1 MLPMRGSFLLT
12 LLPLPI
18 LLLTILGCTGGGG
31 NGGNGNKVDLS
42 AGKPELR
49 ALHLKGHALISQHRF
64 EDAEK
69 ELTNLISQ
77 TPNSF
82 VPLFNLGVAQLN
94 QAEKGVDKAI
104 VNFEKARSL
113 RPDHPGVPYNLG
125 IIRRFKGEEE
135 AALVEFRKALEL
147 APRDSDCHYQVAIGL
162 LRTGQQELALPH
174 FEMAVQLDPTIRGAW
189 NNLQLMWRRSG
200 RIEEAN
206 KALATFK
213 ALEKSGQGRAHSTK
227 YTEQG
232 KISEAIRDWAE
243 PELSRTS
250 VIPKPGSEFRE
261 ELIVQLDSG
270 DPNAPMALVDS
281 DLDCIPSLWI
291 AGKQGRSIG
300 LSETT
305 HTVTPLTVLDN
316 ARTFCVGDVDEDG
329 LIDLVVAQKNRVVI
343 FKGDGSETPSFTQEI
358 SEFPGEF
365 TSVLLADIDMESDL
379 DLLLIDAEGGLSL
392 ALNEGKSFRPII
404 ESPALPA
411 MTGVREIVAVRDL
424 DEDRDVDLLLLTD
437 QGLTW
442 IAGAPEW
449 QFELAPEER
458 PLFNSN
464 DAIFTQNMM
473 SPRLADLDGD
483 LKEDLLFVRRG
494 TLPADEPRGVIGFLS
509 KHGNYRSEAGVPL
522 FNRPTSAEG
531 NFQGPVDYLN
541 PHPIDLDHDGWL
553 DPVGTYDTGGSFSAG
568 TSLERDSA
576 QNIFVTR
583 IPSEVSG
590 SILVSGDVDGD
601 GDIDLITL
609 SKQGS
614 VGADG
619 RLDRSQPH
627 EFGLRLQRNQF
638 AQNHPGHHTFRAHL
652 GGRRDGDDRRTNL
665 LGFGTRVELRSG
677 DLATVRYQ
685 EGSHGQNAR
694 GFQPLI
700 ISIGERTAIDSVTL
714 DWPDGVLQ
722 SELGVAI
729 DQCQE
734 IEEIQRK
741 ASSCPILFTFAD
753 GRWNFITDFMGGGGL
768 GFWIGPGEFA
778 PSEPTEVVRIAPE
791 KLEAIDGVV
800 RLSIMEPMQEICYT
814 DRLLLTA
821 VDHPPASDCY
831 PEEYFPVQGPPPS
844 GDPVVVDQSLR
855 IFPNRVI
862 DLDGEQDV
870 SALREQDRTYI
881 GPRALV
887 PEWVGYC
894 APQSWTFEFDEAPN
908 VASQRTALFLD
919 GWVEYPYSRVNFAA
933 WQGEQRLSA
942 PTISWRRDEDSEWQL
957 IGKEFGYPAGM
968 PKTMVLDVTEA
979 VAQGARHFRF
989 ESNLELYWDQVF
1001 LAPIADPAVTTELA
1015 LKSAI
1020 LRDGGYPREYS
1031 DDGKKPN
1038 TYHYEER
1045 EPTLDYRAMEY
1056 GKVTRHG
1063 RVDEL
1068 LLEADDR
1075 FVILGGGDE
1084 LLVEFDA
1091 SKLPALKPGWKR
1103 TWMLDTFGWCKD
1115 LDPLTAERAG
1125 VGPLPFMNMSGYPPK
1140 ADDPA
1145 PDRLDYEKT
1154 WNTRSD

>member
-1 MLPMRGSFLLT
+1 MLSTRLFYSSA
-12 LLPLPI
+12 I
-18 LLLTILGCTGGGG
+18 SLLLALIVIPGCT
-31 NGGNGNKVDLS
+31 S
-42 AGKPELR
+42 GKDGSDPAAKSPDLR
-49 ALHLKGHALISQHRF
+49 ALHLEGHALISQHRF
-64 EDAEK
+64 TDAEK
-69 ELTNLISQ
+69 VLNSLVSKA
-77 TPNSF
+77 PNSF
-82 VPLFNLGVAQLN
+82 VPLFNLGVCQLN

-104 VNFEKARSL
+104 VNFEKARKIQPS
-113 RPDHPGVPYNLG
+113 HPGVPYNLG
-125 IIRRFKGEEE
+125 IIHRFKGEEA
-135 AALVEFRKALEL
+135 AALAEFKTALEL

-243 PELSRTS
+243 PELSRASAT
-250 VIPKPGSEFRE
+250 PKPGSEFRE
-261 ELIVQLDSG
+261 EPIDQADSG

-305 HTVTPLTVLDN
+305 HTVTPLSALDN
-316 ARTFCVGDVDEDG
+316 ALTFCVGDVDEDG
-329 LIDLVVAQKNRVVI
+329 LIDLVVAQKDRVVI
-343 FKGDGSETPSFTQEI
+343 FKGDGTETPSFTQEI

-411 MTGVREIVAVRDL
+411 ITGVREIVAVRDL

-458 PLFNSN
+458 PLFNS
-464 DAIFTQNMM
+464 DADVNLQTRNMM

-483 LKEDLLFVRRG
+483 LKDDLLFVRRG
-494 TLPADEPRGVIGFLS
+494 TLPADEPRGVIGFLR

-522 FNRPTSAEG
+522 FIRPTSAEG
-531 NFQGPVDYLN
+531 NFRGPIDYLN
-541 PHPIDLDHDGWL
+541 PHPCDLDHDGWL
-553 DPVGTYDTGGSFSAG
+553 DPVGTFDLGGAFSAG

-583 IPSEVSG
+583 IPSEIPG

-614 VGADG
+614 IGTDG
-619 RLDRSQPH
+619 RLDRNQPH
-627 EFGLRLQRNQF
+627 DFRLRLQRNQF

-694 GFQPLI
+694 GFQPLVI
-700 ISIGERTAIDSVTL
+700 AIGERTAIDSITL

-778 PSEPTEVVRIAPE
+778 PSEPTEVVRVAPE
-791 KLEAIDGVV
+791 KLKPIDGVV

-814 DRLLLTA
+814 DRLSLMA

-831 PEEYFPVQGPPPS
+831 PEEYFPVKGAPPS
-844 GDPVVVDQSLR
+844 GDPVVVDHTKML
-855 IFPNRVI
+855 FPSRVI
-862 DLDGEQDV
+862 DLDGEQD
-870 SALREQDRTYI
+870 STLLLKKDRKYI

-894 APQSWTFEFDEAPN
+894 APQSWTFEFDAAPISKN
-908 VASQRTALFLD
+908 GRIALFLD

-933 WQGEQRLSA
+933 WQGDQRLSA
-942 PTISWRRDEDSEWQL
+942 PTISWRKNSESEWQL
-957 IGKEFGYPAGM
+957 LGEEFGYPAGM
-968 PKTMVLDVTEA
+968 PKTMVLDVTA
-979 VAQGARHFRF
+979 AIASGARHFKF

-1001 LAPIADPAVTTELA
+1001 LAPVNDPVVTTELT

-1020 LRDGGYPREYS
+1020 LREGGYPREYS
-1031 DDGKKPN
+1031 NDGLKPN

-1045 EPTLDYRAMEY
+1045 QSTLDYRSMER
-1056 GKVTRHG
+1056 GKVTRLG

-1068 LLEADDR
+1068 ILEADDR

-1084 LLVEFDA
+1084 LLVEYDA
-1091 SKLPALKPGWKR
+1091 SNLPTLKPGWKR
-1103 TWMLDTFGWCKD
+1103 TWLLDTFGWCKD
-1115 LDPLTAERAG
+1115 LDPLTAERKG
-1125 VGPLPFMNMSGYPPK
+1125 VDPLPFMNMSGYPPQES
-1140 ADDPA
+1140 DPA

>member
-1 MLPMRGSFLLT
+1 MLSTRLFYSSA
-12 LLPLPI
+12 I
-18 LLLTILGCTGGGG
+18 SLLLALIVIPGCT
-31 NGGNGNKVDLS
+31 S
-42 AGKPELR
+42 GKDGSDPAAKSPDLR
-49 ALHLKGHALISQHRF
+49 ALHLEGHALISQHRF
-64 EDAEK
+64 TDAEK
-69 ELTNLISQ
+69 VLNSLVSKA
-77 TPNSF
+77 PNSF
-82 VPLFNLGVAQLN
+82 VPLFNLGVCQLN

-104 VNFEKARSL
+104 VNFEKARKIQPS
-113 RPDHPGVPYNLG
+113 HPGVPYNLG
-125 IIRRFKGEEE
+125 IIHRFKGEEA
-135 AALVEFRKALEL
+135 AALAEFKTALEL

-243 PELSRTS
+243 PELSRASAT
-250 VIPKPGSEFRE
+250 PKPGSEFSE
-261 ELIVQLDSG
+261 EPIDQADSG

-305 HTVTPLTVLDN
+305 HTVTPLSALDN
-316 ARTFCVGDVDEDG
+316 ALTFCVGDVDEDG
-329 LIDLVVAQKNRVVI
+329 LIDLVVAQKDRVVI
-343 FKGDGSETPSFTQEI
+343 FKGDGTETPSFTQEI

-411 MTGVREIVAVRDL
+411 ITGVREIVAVRDL

-458 PLFNSN
+458 PLFNS
-464 DAIFTQNMM
+464 DADVNLQTRNMM

-483 LKEDLLFVRRG
+483 LKDDLLFVRRG
-494 TLPADEPRGVIGFLS
+494 TLPADEPRGVIGFLR

-522 FNRPTSAEG
+522 FIRPTSAEG
-531 NFQGPVDYLN
+531 NFRGPIDYLN
-541 PHPIDLDHDGWL
+541 PHPCDLDHDGWL
-553 DPVGTYDTGGSFSAG
+553 DPVGTFDLGGAFSAG

-583 IPSEVSG
+583 IPSEIPG

-614 VGADG
+614 IGTDG
-619 RLDRSQPH
+619 RLDRNQPH
-627 EFGLRLQRNQF
+627 EFRLRLQRNQF

-694 GFQPLI
+694 GFQPLVI
-700 ISIGERTAIDSVTL
+700 AIGERTAIDSITL

-778 PSEPTEVVRIAPE
+778 PSEPTEVVRVAPE
-791 KLEAIDGVV
+791 KLKPIDGVV

-814 DRLLLTA
+814 DRLSLMA

-831 PEEYFPVQGPPPS
+831 PEEYFPVKGAPPS
-844 GDPVVVDQSLR
+844 GDPVVVDHTKML
-855 IFPNRVI
+855 FPSRVI
-862 DLDGEQDV
+862 DLDGEQD
-870 SALREQDRTYI
+870 STLLLKKDRKYI

-894 APQSWTFEFDEAPN
+894 APQSWTFEFDAAPISKN
-908 VASQRTALFLD
+908 GRIALFLD

-933 WQGEQRLSA
+933 WQGDQRLSA
-942 PTISWRRDEDSEWQL
+942 PTISWRKNSESEWQL
-957 IGKEFGYPAGM
+957 LGEEFGYPAGM
-968 PKTMVLDVTEA
+968 PKTMVLDVTA
-979 VAQGARHFRF
+979 AIASGARHFKF

-1001 LAPIADPAVTTELA
+1001 LAPVNDPVVTTELT

-1020 LRDGGYPREYS
+1020 LREGGYPREYS
-1031 DDGKKPN
+1031 NDGLKPN

-1045 EPTLDYRAMEY
+1045 QSTLDYRSMER
-1056 GKVTRHG
+1056 GKVTRLG

-1068 LLEADDR
+1068 ILEADDR

-1084 LLVEFDA
+1084 LLVEYDA
-1091 SKLPALKPGWKR
+1091 SNLPTLKPGWKR
-1103 TWMLDTFGWCKD
+1103 TWLLDTFGWCKD
-1115 LDPLTAERAG
+1115 LDPLTAERKG
-1125 VGPLPFMNMSGYPPK
+1125 VDPLPFMNMSGYPPQES
-1140 ADDPA
+1140 DPA

>member
-12 LLPLPI
+12 LIPLPI
-18 LLLTILGCTGGGG
+18 LLFTIVGCTGGS
-31 NGGNGNKVDLS
+31 GNKVDLS

-77 TPNSF
+77 APDSF

-243 PELSRTS
+243 PVFSIDQGA
-250 VIPKPGSEFRE
+250 VKAVGEFDVE
-261 ELIVQLDSG
+261 QITLA
-270 DPNAPMALVDS
+270 DPSDPFAPMALVDS
-281 DLDCIPSLWI
+281 DLNCIPSLWI
-291 AGKQGRSIG
+291 AGKNGRSIH
-300 LSETT
+300 LSESA
-305 HTVTPLTVLDN
+305 HSVSALSALDD
-316 ARTFCVGDVDEDG
+316 AQAFCVGDVDEDG
-329 LIDLVVAQKNRVVI
+329 LVDLVVARKDRVVI
-343 FKGDGSETPSFTQEI
+343 LKGDGSETPTFQEEI

-379 DLLLIDAEGGLSL
+379 DLLLIDAEGNLFL

-404 ESPALPA
+404 ESPALPNVS
-411 MTGVREIVAVRDL
+411 GVREIVAVRDL

-449 QFELAPEER
+449 QFTLAPKNR
-458 PLFNSN
+458 PLFSQE
-464 DAIFTQNMM
+464 DGSFTKNM
-473 SPRLADLDGD
+473 SHPRLADLDGD
-483 LKEDLLFVRRG
+483 LREDLIFIRHDSLTEG
-494 TLPADEPRGVIGFLS
+494 EPRGAISYLS
-509 KHGNYRSEAGVPL
+509 RHGNSRSEAGVPL
-522 FNRPTSAEG
+522 FTRPNDSEDL
-531 NFQGPVDYLN
+531 FQGPVDFFNTHPCDLN
-541 PHPIDLDHDGWL
+541 NDGWL
-553 DPVGTYDTGGSFSAG
+553 DPVASFDAGGLFTSGISLKRDPDKDT
-568 TSLERDSA
+568 
-576 QNIFVTR
+576 FVPL
-583 IPSEVSG
+583 IPTEVMG
-590 SILVSGDVDGD
+590 SIIASGDIDGD
-601 GDIDLITL
+601 GDIDLINL
-609 SKQGS
+609 SKQGE
-614 VGADG
+614 
-619 RLDRSQPH
+619 PI
-627 EFGLRLQRNQF
+627 GLQLQRSLF
-638 AQNHPGHHTFRAHL
+638 AQNNLDQHTFRAHL

-694 GFQPLI
+694 GFQPLVI
-700 ISIGERTAIDSVTL
+700 AIGDRTAIDSVTL

-741 ASSCPILFTFAD
+741 ASSCPLLFTFAD

-791 KLEAIDGVV
+791 KLKAIDGVV
-800 RLSIMEPMQEICYT
+800 RVSIMEPMQEICYT
-814 DRLLLTA
+814 DRLSLTA

-831 PEEYFPVQGPPPS
+831 PEEYFPVKGPAPS
-844 GDPVVVDQSLR
+844 GAPVVVEESKML
-855 IFPNRVI
+855 FPARVR

-870 SALREQDRTYI
+870 SALMKKDRTYI

-894 APQSWTFEFDEAPN
+894 APQAWTFEFDETPTAN
-908 VASQRTALFLD
+908 GQRSALFLD

-942 PTISWRRDEDSEWQL
+942 PTISWRKDEDSEWQL
-957 IGKEFGYPAGM
+957 IGQEFGYPAGM

-979 VAQGARHFRF
+979 VAQGAHHFRF

-1001 LAPIADPAVTTELA
+1001 LASITDPTVTTELT

-1045 EPTLDYRAMEY
+1045 QPTLDYRAMEY
-1056 GKVTRHG
+1056 GKVTRRG

-1091 SKLPALKPGWKR
+1091 TQLPALKPGWKR

-1145 PDRLDYEKT
+1145 PDRLEYEKT